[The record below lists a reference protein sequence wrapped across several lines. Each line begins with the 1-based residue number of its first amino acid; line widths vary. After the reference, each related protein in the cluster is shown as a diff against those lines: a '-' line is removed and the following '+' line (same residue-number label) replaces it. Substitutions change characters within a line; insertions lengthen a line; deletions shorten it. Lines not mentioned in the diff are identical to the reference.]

1 MKIHE
6 GDRANGLLNLSKK
19 NRKSNHFQ
27 MSKQRQHILLCSVRP
42 WLLLQSGARGSWKI
56 TSSLHLIP
64 IITLFFLTVWDDLF
78 KFLTISWDSKAL
90 HILQIIL
97 YCRNFFPCFSWR
109 QIQLTEAAWVKQ
121 VQISNILEQTAK
133 KLSD

>member
-64 IITLFFLTVWDDLF
+64 IITLFFLTLWDDLF
-78 KFLTISWDSKAL
+78 KFLTISWDSETL
-90 HILQIIL
+90 HIVQIIL

-109 QIQLTEAAWVKQ
+109 QIQLTESAWVKQ

>member
-27 MSKQRQHILLCSVRP
+27 MLKQRQHILLCSVRP

-56 TSSLHLIP
+56 TSSLYLIP
-64 IITLFFLTVWDDLF
+64 IITLFFLTLWDDLF
-78 KFLTISWDSKAL
+78 KFLTISWDSETL
-90 HILQIIL
+90 HIVQIIL
-97 YCRNFFPCFSWR
+97 YRRNFFPCFSWR

-121 VQISNILEQTAK
+121 VQISNILQQTAK